1 LLYSF
6 ADERSEQRERETIH
20 IKSNQINPSSSPSRS
35 KATSS
40 PPHPYLDFSHSSLR
54 HPSPLLLLLL
64 LLLFQLQ
71 DSYSGCDSFPV
82 VQQDFYSCSGCCC
95 SSSLAS
101 TPGEVEHPSPPRV
114 VDDEEAAN
122 EIESESVNDLGR
134 WKEEGEEGQE
144 GERRRRRSRL
154 GWGCTRRKGRKRV
167 GKGGWED
174 RLHLRRRDL
183 EEAMDDGGRTV

>member
-54 HPSPLLLLLL
+54 HPSPLLLL

-183 EEAMDDGGRTV
+183 EEAMGDGGRTV

>member
-64 LLLFQLQ
+64 LFQLQ
-71 DSYSGCDSFPV
+71 DSYSDCDSFPV

-134 WKEEGEEGQE
+134 
-144 GERRRRRSRL
+144 
-154 GWGCTRRKGRKRV
+154 
-167 GKGGWED
+167 
-174 RLHLRRRDL
+174 
-183 EEAMDDGGRTV
+183 